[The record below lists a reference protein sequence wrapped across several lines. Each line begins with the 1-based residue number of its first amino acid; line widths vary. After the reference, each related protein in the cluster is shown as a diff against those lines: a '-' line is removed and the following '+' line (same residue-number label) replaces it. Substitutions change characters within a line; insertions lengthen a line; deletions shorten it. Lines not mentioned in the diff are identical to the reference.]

1 MFVLEKGLKQ
11 KWLGITIAV
20 LEVIVSFGIGNM
32 VQANSISHLLSDQ
45 FGISPIIT
53 GIVLTIVPGI
63 VILGGIRS
71 IARVCEMSVPVMA
84 ILYVIFSFFWFDYYF
99 EIFWSFSYVTNV
111 SMSIANLI
119 NIFYSWIILSKN
131 FNNFCN
137 FFKRIFDFYS

>member
-11 KWLGITIAV
+11 KWLGITFAV
-20 LEVIVSFGIGNM
+20 LEVIASF
-32 VQANSISHLLSDQ
+32 
-45 FGISPIIT
+45 

-71 IARVCEMSVPVMA
+71 IARVCEISVPVMA
-84 ILYVIFSFFWFDYYF
+84 ILYVIFSLFWFDYYF

-119 NIFYSWIILSKN
+119 NIFYSLIILSKN